1 VTTAMMPFGELVPVL
16 LTEARR
22 RMLTLGSL
30 FAVIAL
36 AALVIGATWPKSY
49 ESSTTI
55 LVQESNIVTG
65 LMEGRAVATGV
76 ADRASIAREVI
87 FSRKVMNEILATGG
101 WLDRQPPLTPIE
113 RDRTIE
119 TIANR
124 TKVQSPR
131 DNLIQITYSD
141 GDAQRS
147 YHITQKLAELFIQES
162 LAAKERESRNAFEFI
177 DSQVQAYHA
186 KLTDAEDKLKAYR
199 EANVD
204 ARPGGEADSNA
215 RIAQLRSQVE
225 QARMELMEQR
235 SRADALVSQVSGE
248 SEITAVQ
255 TRAGQTRMQLAELQ
269 TQLDKLLLTYTDDY
283 PDVVRIRHQMQDLR
297 DQLKREES
305 QKTAGA
311 GKAASPAAL
320 DDSIQYNPLYQE
332 LRSKLNEARRNGAAT
347 SSRLGATEAMLNAEL
362 ERSKRIANSEN
373 ALAELTRDYE
383 VNRDI
388 YQDLLK
394 RRENARVSMDL
405 DAKQQGLTFRIQE
418 PAVMPLRPSGL
429 RLMHFAIAGL
439 GLGIALPLGLLFGYA
454 RFDPRVRS
462 AAQIERLAGV
472 PVLAT
477 IPFYPTPRDRRR
489 NALHG
494 SALAIII
501 VLVLLAYAVM
511 YWIRLQVLQ

>member
-1 VTTAMMPFGELVPVL
+1 MATSMVPMGELVPTL
-16 LTEARR
+16 LTEGRR
-22 RMLTLGSL
+22 RMVALGTL
-30 FAVIAL
+30 FAVVAIT
-36 AALVIGATWPKSY
+36 ALVIGATWPKKY

-65 LMEGRAVATGV
+65 LMEGRAVATGI

-87 FSRKVMNEILATGG
+87 FSRKVMNEILVTGG
-101 WLDRQPPLTPIE
+101 WMARQPPPSPVEQDRFIE
-113 RDRTIE
+113 AIT
-119 TIANR
+119 NR
-124 TKVQSPR
+124 TRISSPR

-141 GDAQRS
+141 SDAQRA
-147 YHITQKLAELFIQES
+147 YRITQKLAGLFIQES
-162 LAAKERESRNAFEFI
+162 LAAKERESRNAFDFI
-177 DSQVQAYHA
+177 NSQVEAYHK
-186 KLTDAEDKLKAYR
+186 KLTDAEDKLKTYR

-204 ARPGGEADSNA
+204 ARPGGEADSNT
-215 RIAQLRSQVE
+215 RISQLRSQVE

-235 SRADALVSQVSGE
+235 SRANALVGQVSGE

-269 TQLDKLLLTYTDDY
+269 GQLDKLRLTYTDDY

-297 DQLKREES
+297 ESLKQEEE
-305 QKTAGA
+305 QKTLT
-311 GKAASPAAL
+311 KANSPASI
-320 DDSIQYNPLYQE
+320 DDNVQYNPLYQE
-332 LRSKLNEARRNGAAT
+332 LKSKLNEARRNGGAIA
-347 SSRLGATEAMLNAEL
+347 SRMSATEAMLNAEL

-373 ALAELTRDYE
+373 ALSELTRDYE

-405 DAKQQGLTFRIQE
+405 DEKQQGLTFRIQE

-439 GLGIALPLGLLFGYA
+439 GLGTILPLGLLFGYA
-454 RFDPRVRS
+454 RYDPRARS
-462 AAQIERLAGV
+462 AAQIERMAGL

-477 IPFYPTPRDRRR
+477 IPPYPTPDDRRR
-489 NALHG
+489 NMVHG
-494 SALAIII
+494 AV
-501 VLVLLAYAVM
+501 VLVIVVGVMLTYAAM
-511 YWIRLQVLQ
+511 YWVRMEVVQ

>member
-1 VTTAMMPFGELVPVL
+1 MANSIVPFGELLPVL
-16 LTEARR
+16 ATEARR
-22 RMLTLGSL
+22 RMLTLGTL
-30 FAVIAL
+30 FAIIAIAALIIGIAL
-36 AALVIGATWPKSY
+36 PRKY
-49 ESSTTI
+49 EASTTI

-101 WLDRQPPLTPIE
+101 WLEKQPAAIDQDRMIE
-113 RDRTIE
+113 AITDRTKI
-119 TIANR
+119 T
-124 TKVQSPR
+124 SPR
-131 DNLIQITYSD
+131 DNLIQISYTD
-141 GDAQRS
+141 NDADRS
-147 YHITQKLAELFIQES
+147 FHVTQKLAEMFIQES

-177 DSQVQAYHA
+177 SGQVDSYHT

-204 ARPGGEADSNA
+204 ARPGGEADSNT
-215 RIAQLRSQVE
+215 RISQLRSQIE
-225 QARMELMEQR
+225 QARLELMEQR
-235 SRADALVSQVSGE
+235 SREGALVSQLSGE

-255 TRAGQTRMQLAELQ
+255 TRASTYRVQLAELQ
-269 TQLDKLLLTYTDDY
+269 TQLDRLLLTYTDDY
-283 PDVVRIRHQMQDLR
+283 PDVVRIRHQMQDIR
-297 DQLKREES
+297 ESLKRDD
-305 QKTAGA
+305 QQR
-311 GKAASPAAL
+311 AL
-320 DDSIQYNPLYQE
+320 APPKSKGPSAVDDSIQYNPLYQE
-332 LRSKLNEARRNGAAT
+332 LRSKLNEARRNGSGTA
-347 SSRLGATEAMLNAEL
+347 SRISVTEGMLNSEL

-373 ALAELTRDYE
+373 ALSELTRDYE

-418 PAVMPLRPSGL
+418 PAVLPMRPTGL

-439 GLGIALPLGLLFGYA
+439 ALGILLPLGLLFGYA

-477 IPFYPTPRDRRR
+477 IPSYPTPADRRR
-489 NALHG
+489 NVVNGTVL
-494 SALAIII
+494 III
-501 VLVLLAYAVM
+501 IAAVLLTYAAM
-511 YWIRLQVLQ
+511 YWIRLEIMR

>member
-1 VTTAMMPFGELVPVL
+1 MVPMGELVPVL

-22 RMLTLGSL
+22 RKLALGTM
-30 FAVIAL
+30 FAVIAI
-36 AALVIGATWPKSY
+36 AALVIGVSLPRKY

-87 FSRKVMNEILATGG
+87 FSRKVMNEILGAGG
-101 WLDRQPPLTPIE
+101 WLDKQPSAIE
-113 RDRTIE
+113 QDRMIEAITDRTKI
-119 TIANR
+119 T
-124 TKVQSPR
+124 SPR
-131 DNLIQITYSD
+131 DNLIQITYADNVPERSFHVT
-141 GDAQRS
+141 QR
-147 YHITQKLAELFIQES
+147 LAEMFIQES
-162 LAAKERESRNAFEFI
+162 LAAKARESRNAFEFI
-177 DSQVQAYHA
+177 NGQVESYHK

-204 ARPGGEADSNA
+204 ARPGGEADSNS
-215 RIAQLRSQVE
+215 RIAQLRSQIE
-225 QARMELMEQR
+225 QARLELMEQR
-235 SRADALVSQVSGE
+235 SRESSLVSQVSGE

-255 TRAGQTRMQLAELQ
+255 TRASTYRVPLAELQ
-269 TQLDKLLLTYTDDY
+269 NQLDRLLLTYTDDY
-283 PDVVRIRHQMQDLR
+283 PDVVRIRHQIQDIQ
-297 DQLKREES
+297 DSLKRDEQQRALAPKPSKGLS
-305 QKTAGA
+305 QV
-311 GKAASPAAL
+311 
-320 DDSIQYNPLYQE
+320 DDSIQYNPLYHE
-332 LRSKLNEARRNGAAT
+332 LRSKLNEERRNGSAT
-347 SSRLGATEAMLNAEL
+347 ASRLSVTEGMLNAEL

-373 ALAELTRDYE
+373 ALSELTRDYE

-418 PAVMPLRPSGL
+418 PAVMPVRPSGL

-439 GLGIALPLGLLFGYA
+439 VLGILLPLGLLFGYA

-462 AAQIERLAGV
+462 AAQIERMAGV

-477 IPFYPTPRDRRR
+477 IPAYPTPSDRRR
-489 NALHG
+489 SALHG
-494 SALAIII
+494 TVLLVII
-501 VLVLLAYAVM
+501 VAVMLTYAAM
-511 YWIRLQVLQ
+511 YWIRLEVMR